1 PIATRVVCAPA
12 AALQSNDA
20 TIRSAAGKLKFL
32 CIGEPA
38 AGETARDSLLQIAR
52 RHRHAENVDAF
63 AVLDVAD
70 EAVFIFQLIVFER
83 RRFGAPGLDA
93 RPDEMRAVVSQGA
106 LNGGFQFLDG
116 GRSLRG

>member
-63 AVLDVAD
+63 AVLDAEDGALVIFPLL
-70 EAVFIFQLIVFER
+70 VFGR
-83 RRFGAPGLDA
+83 RRVGAPGLEA
-93 RPDEMRAVVSQGA
+93 GPDEVRAVV
-106 LNGGFQFLDG
+106 
-116 GRSLRG
+116 